1 MSEFLLTDEQ
11 QREEK
16 KKRDLLKQ
24 LICEVVYEYKHKN
37 SLDSASSIIINN
49 NITFEDIVNST
60 VKLNINN
67 VAVLADRVISLKQ

>member
-11 QREEK
+11 KREEK
-16 KKRDLLKQ
+16 KKRDLLRQ
-24 LICEVVYEYKHKN
+24 LICEVVHEYKHN
-37 SLDSASSIIINN
+37 RRLDSASSIIINN

-67 VAVLADRVISLKQ
+67 LAVLADRVISLKQ